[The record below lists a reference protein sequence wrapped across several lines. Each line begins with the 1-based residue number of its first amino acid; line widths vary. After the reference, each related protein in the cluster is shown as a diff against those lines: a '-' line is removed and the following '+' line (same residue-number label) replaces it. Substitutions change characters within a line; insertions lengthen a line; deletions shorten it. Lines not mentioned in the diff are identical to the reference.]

1 MLELALL
8 QECHEPLE
16 SDDAEDEGNN
26 HAHQK
31 FRREVACVNAF
42 QSFFRVEERFFRS
55 HALALDPLDAVEE
68 CCTANCRDAHEEA
81 EFASVLA
88 VHAHEHHGADGRT
101 ATADARDAGDALYGA
116 GHECAPPVHLD
127 AFVIRV
133 LGAGRAP
140 LRCEKQK
147 AGEKFCNADGARIHE
162 QRFKSVF
169 KAKAYHGRRDA
180 RKHDEAC
187 FTELFLVTAE
197 ATNDNVHDFLAEH
210 DEYGKER
217 SGVEHD
223 VEEHA
228 RFVHVQKFVPDYEVT
243 GTRDRE
249 KFGEALQKAED
260 DGFKHSKVNVA
271 KEWLV
276 NSGW

>member
-8 QECHEPLE
+8 QEGHEPLE

-42 QSFFRVEERFFRS
+42 QSLFRIEERFFRS
-55 HALALDPLDAVEE
+55 HVLALDPLDAVEE
-68 CCTANCRDAHEEA
+68 CCTANCGNAHEEA
-81 EFASVLA
+81 EFACVLA

-101 ATADARDAGDALYGA
+101 ATADARDASDALNDA
-116 GHECAPPVHLD
+116 SHESAPPVHLD
-127 AFVIRV
+127 TFVFRMF
-133 LGAGRAP
+133 GAGRSP

-180 RKHDEAC
+180 REHDEAC

-197 ATNDNVHDFLAEH
+197 ATDDNVYNLFAEH

-260 DGFKHSKVNVA
+260 DGFKHSKVNVV